1 VADEEALVLLHALG
15 MSPRVWDGVWPW
27 LQPHRDVVALATLG
41 HRGGAPAARRPV
53 RVRDLVDHTEW
64 ALDERGLERP
74 HLAGNSLGAWMAI
87 ELARRGRAR
96 TVCALSPAGAW
107 TAGTAEQT
115 VGARKI
121 RAARRGA
128 RLGRGVPVLMRSPA
142 ARRLALRAVAVHG
155 ERLTADQAVQAGR
168 DLVECPVVD
177 DILATDE
184 QIAPLDPLPCPI
196 TLAWAGADAITPLEV
211 NGAVARA
218 RLPQARFVVLSGVGH
233 VPMIDDPQGVAATI
247 LLASE
252 RG

>member
-1 VADEEALVLLHALG
+1 VADEDALVLLHALG
-15 MSPRVWDGVWPW
+15 MSPRVWDGVRPW
-27 LQPHRDVVALATLG
+27 LEPHRAVVALTTLG
-41 HRGGAPAARRPV
+41 HRGGTPAARGPV
-53 RVRDLVDHTEW
+53 RVSDLVDHAER

-74 HLAGNSLGAWMAI
+74 HVAGNSLGAWMAI

-107 TAGTAEQT
+107 TAGTAEQA
-115 VGARKI
+115 VGVRKI

-128 RLGRGVPVLMRSPA
+128 RLGRRVPVLMRSA
-142 ARRLALRAVAVHG
+142 VARRLALGAIAVHG
-155 ERLTADQAVQAGR
+155 ERTTAEQALQAAH
-168 DLVECPVVD
+168 DLVDCPVVD

-184 QIAPLDPLPCPI
+184 EIAPLDPLPCPI
-196 TLAWAGADAITPLEV
+196 TLAWAGADAITPVEV

-218 RLPQARFVVLSGVGH
+218 RLPRARFLVLSGVGH
-233 VPMIDDPQGVAATI
+233 VPMIDDPHGVAATI

>member
-1 VADEEALVLLHALG
+1 MADEEALVLLHALG
-15 MSPRVWDGVWPW
+15 MSPRVWDGVRP
-27 LQPHRDVVALATLG
+27 LLEPHRAVVALTTLG
-41 HRGGAPAARRPV
+41 HRGGVPARRPV
-53 RVRDLVDHTEW
+53 RVRDLVDHIER

-74 HLAGNSLGAWMAI
+74 HVAGNSLGGWMAI
-87 ELARRGRAR
+87 ELARRDRAR

-115 VGARKI
+115 VGVRKI
-121 RAARRGA
+121 RGARRGGP
-128 RLGRGVPVLMRSPA
+128 RGRPAPVLMRMA
-142 ARRLALRAVAVHG
+142 VVRRLALRAVAVHG
-155 ERLTADQAVQAGR
+155 ERLTADQAVQAAH
-168 DLVECPVVD
+168 DLVDCPVVD

-184 QIAPLDPLPCPI
+184 EIAPLDPLPCPI
-196 TLAWAGADAITPLEV
+196 TLAWAGADAITPAEV

-218 RLPQARFVVLSGVGH
+218 RLPRARFVMLSGAGH

>member
-1 VADEEALVLLHALG
+1 

-53 RVRDLVDHTEW
+53 RVRDLVDHTER

-74 HLAGNSLGAWMAI
+74 HLAGNSLGGWMAI

-96 TVCALSPAGAW
+96 TVCAGAW

-168 DLVECPVVD
+168 DLVECPIVD

-196 TLAWAGADAITPLEV
+196 TLAWAGADAITPLEL

-218 RLPQARFVVLSGVGH
+218 RLPQARFVALSCVGH